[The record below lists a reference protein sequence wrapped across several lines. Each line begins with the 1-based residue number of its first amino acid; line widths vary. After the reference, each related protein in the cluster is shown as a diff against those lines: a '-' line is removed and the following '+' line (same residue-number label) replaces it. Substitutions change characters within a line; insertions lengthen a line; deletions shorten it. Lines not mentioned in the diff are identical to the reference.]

1 MEQQLKLWYRQPA
14 GCHEEAMPIGN
25 GSLGALVFGGVN
37 REELALNEDSL
48 WSGYP
53 RDKNRPEAAGYL
65 NDARNLIWEGRVVE
79 AEKLIQ
85 DHMLGEYTEAYMPLG
100 QMFLEYAYPGEGSV
114 TEYERSL
121 LLNEAVSNVSYRV
134 DGTRYQ
140 RAYFA
145 SFPDQAIVCMLRC
158 EKPEMRVHVRFDS
171 LLCHQI
177 RTGEEGT
184 LEISGQCPEHVDPNY
199 CPREERVQQGSR
211 GRKFQAACRILDT
224 DGNVEIS
231 EQALTVSGAT
241 FLVLAF
247 HMGDRPSFPLKSGW
261 EELKARHV
269 QDYTRIFDRVDLYL
283 GPQDPAP
290 TDERLEKVRHA
301 DTDPSLYALYFQYG
315 RYLLIASS
323 RKGSQPA
330 NLQGIWSW
338 DMTPPWSSNWTT
350 NINLQMNYWH
360 ACSCNLL
367 ECMDPYFDLLKRICA
382 NGRET
387 ARTHYGCRGSVLHHN
402 TDYWASTNP
411 TGIFYGG
418 DRGDDGSVTWSFWVM
433 GEAWMCQALYE
444 YYEYTHDE
452 AFLRDT
458 VYPILRENA
467 LFLNDWLVERDGV
480 FESLPSTSPENRFL
494 TADGQ
499 SCCVSR
505 NCAMD
510 LELIREV
517 FTHFRRTCEILGL
530 DDPLLAE
537 TEHKL
542 RHLAPIQIG
551 SRGQILEWGEEY
563 GEVEP
568 GHRHVSLLYG
578 LYPSDLFEG
587 NPEMMEAARK
597 TLQLRIE
604 NGGGYTG
611 WSCAWLISLYAVL
624 GDRENAARYLHV
636 LLSRSTYPNMWDAH
650 PPFQIDGNF
659 GGAAGIANML
669 VQDRGGEV
677 RVLPALP
684 ENWKDGYVRGLRIR
698 GGKTIDIEWKNGQ
711 AVSTEIHPA

>member
-100 QMFLEYAYPGEGSV
+100 QLFLEYTYPGEGSV

-224 DGNVEIS
+224 DGDVEIS

-247 HMGDRPSFPLKSGW
+247 HMGDRPSFPMKSGW

-290 TDERLEKVRHA
+290 TDERLE
-301 DTDPSLYALYFQYG
+301 
-315 RYLLIASS
+315 
-323 RKGSQPA
+323 
-330 NLQGIWSW
+330 
-338 DMTPPWSSNWTT
+338 
-350 NINLQMNYWH
+350 
-360 ACSCNLL
+360 
-367 ECMDPYFDLLKRICA
+367 
-382 NGRET
+382 
-387 ARTHYGCRGSVLHHN
+387 
-402 TDYWASTNP
+402 
-411 TGIFYGG
+411 
-418 DRGDDGSVTWSFWVM
+418 
-433 GEAWMCQALYE
+433 
-444 YYEYTHDE
+444 
-452 AFLRDT
+452 
-458 VYPILRENA
+458 
-467 LFLNDWLVERDGV
+467 
-480 FESLPSTSPENRFL
+480 
-494 TADGQ
+494 
-499 SCCVSR
+499 
-505 NCAMD
+505 
-510 LELIREV
+510 
-517 FTHFRRTCEILGL
+517 
-530 DDPLLAE
+530 
-537 TEHKL
+537 
-542 RHLAPIQIG
+542 
-551 SRGQILEWGEEY
+551 
-563 GEVEP
+563 
-568 GHRHVSLLYG
+568 
-578 LYPSDLFEG
+578 
-587 NPEMMEAARK
+587 
-597 TLQLRIE
+597 
-604 NGGGYTG
+604 
-611 WSCAWLISLYAVL
+611 
-624 GDRENAARYLHV
+624 
-636 LLSRSTYPNMWDAH
+636 
-650 PPFQIDGNF
+650 
-659 GGAAGIANML
+659 
-669 VQDRGGEV
+669 
-677 RVLPALP
+677 
-684 ENWKDGYVRGLRIR
+684 
-698 GGKTIDIEWKNGQ
+698 
-711 AVSTEIHPA
+711 